1 MVAPHIYSQ
10 SHPVILIAGGIGA
23 KTTQLFTAEAL
34 AGELRARHYTLAL
47 FIDRLGNNGKD
58 LAGDLRGLDTHP
70 IRVGRVVS
78 GGLIGR
84 IRAFADVAFAAFQA
98 RRLLRELNPSVVVS
112 FGSYASV
119 PAMMA
124 AAKLQIPTIIHEQE
138 AVFGRANRL
147 LAPAVS
153 AIATS
158 FPVITDLQPVDRG
171 KVTFTGNPVG
181 KTYREVRQIPYSPI
195 IANDPIH
202 LLVLG
207 GSETTAIFDQ
217 VVPQALS
224 NLPQG
229 LRSRLRVSQQCQPK
243 AINKVRD
250 LYVQSGIRVDA
261 SPAFDDLSSRFGL
274 AHLVICRADAITLA
288 GLATVGRPAILVPDP
303 HARDDLE
310 TINAK
315 AVDSGGGSVIMPEP
329 GFTQEPLTARIKLLL
344 DYGRGLANMA
354 ERIRAV
360 GHDDAAANLAD
371 LVARLI
377 PANGDEAPNP
387 GGDGSSEMRE
397 RAA

>member
-47 FIDRLGNNGKD
+47 FIDRLGANGKGMGGE
-58 LAGDLRGLDTHP
+58 LSGLDTHP
-70 IRVGRVVS
+70 IHVGRVVS
-78 GGLIGR
+78 GGIIGR
-84 IRAFADVAFAAFQA
+84 VRAFADFAFAAFQA
-98 RRLLRELNPSVVVS
+98 RRLLHELNPSVVVS

-119 PAMMA
+119 PAMKA
-124 AAKLQIPTIIHEQE
+124 AAKLHIPTIIHEQE
-138 AVFGRANRL
+138 AVIGRANRL
-147 LAPAVS
+147 LAPVVS

-181 KTYREVRQIPYSPI
+181 KTYREVRQIPYAPI
-195 IANDPIH
+195 TGNDPIH

-207 GSETTAIFDQ
+207 GGESTTIFDD
-217 VVPQALS
+217 VVPQALR
-224 NLPQG
+224 NLPQN
-229 LRSRLRVSQQCQPK
+229 LRSQLRVSQQCRPR
-243 AINKVRD
+243 AIKKLREI
-250 LYVQSGIRVDA
+250 YAQSGIRVDA
-261 SPAFDDLSSRFGL
+261 SAAFDDLSSRFGL
-274 AHLVICRADAITLA
+274 AHLVICRADAMTLA

-303 HARDDLE
+303 HARDDIE

-315 AVDSGGGSVIMPEP
+315 AVDSAGGSVIMPEP
-329 GFTQEPLTARIKLLL
+329 GFDQEPLTARIKLLL
-344 DYGRGLANMA
+344 DYGPGLANMA

-360 GHDDAAANLAD
+360 GHDDAAGNLAD

-377 PANGDEAPNP
+377 PANGDLAPNP
-387 GGDGSSEMRE
+387 GGGEAEMRE

>member
-47 FIDRLGNNGKD
+47 IIDRLGGNGRD
-58 LAGDLRGLDTHP
+58 LAGELRGLDTHP

-78 GGLIGR
+78 GGIIGR
-84 IRAFADVAFAAFQA
+84 VRGFADVAFAAFQA
-98 RRLLRELNPSVVVS
+98 RRLLRELHPSVVVS
-112 FGSYASV
+112 FGGYASV
-119 PAMMA
+119 PVMMA
-124 AAKLQIPTIIHEQE
+124 ASKLHIPTIIHEHE

-147 LAPAVS
+147 LAPVAS

-181 KTYREVRQIPYSPI
+181 KTFREVRQIPYSPI
-195 IANDPIH
+195 AANDPIH

-207 GSETTAIFDQ
+207 GSKTTTIFDE

-229 LRSRLRVSQQCQPK
+229 LRSRLRVSQQSQPK
-243 AINKVRD
+243 AIQKIRD
-250 LYVQSGIRVDA
+250 LYAQSGIRVDA
-261 SPAFDDLSSRFGL
+261 APAFDDLSSRFGL
-274 AHLVICRADAITLA
+274 AHLVICRADAVTLA
-288 GLATVGRPAILVPDP
+288 DLATVGRPAILVPDP
-303 HARDDLE
+303 HARDDIE

-315 AVDSGGGSVIMPEP
+315 AVDSCGGSVIMPEP
-329 GFTQEPLTARIKLLL
+329 GFTHESLTARIKLLL
-344 DYGRGLANMA
+344 DYGPGLANMA
-354 ERIRAV
+354 GRIRAV

-371 LVARLI
+371 LVAQLI

-387 GGDGSSEMRE
+387 GGDGKSEIRE